1 MVFLNQLVTKPGDG
15 FTRWC
20 QPPKG
25 RLGAPSWPEVPRP
38 APGWVAHARG
48 SRAAGDDDPSTR
60 SSTLPSGEEA
70 QRGRVKAEPA
80 ALAAVVCSHREG
92 HGGAQRAQQLTRQ
105 DAAPAFIQENATVQ
119 RFASSAAEEAPG
131 RSSRLLRV
139 MLQPPDSLASSL
151 GGSLGPPLLAPVT
164 AANSRM
170 QKPEQD
176 ALARAKAITQPVQKP
191 SLMLLY
197 CHSDLQCRPLG
208 CYNRQRAPEARP
220 YLC

>member
-1 MVFLNQLVTKPGDG
+1 MAVSK
-15 FTRWC
+15 
-20 QPPKG
+20 
-25 RLGAPSWPEVPRP
+25 PSWWRSLR
-38 APGWVAHARG
+38 WRAR
-48 SRAAGDDDPSTR
+48 T
-60 SSTLPSGEEA
+60 
-70 QRGRVKAEPA
+70 GRDTV
-80 ALAAVVCSHREG
+80 G
-92 HGGAQRAQQLTRQ
+92 HGAHSSSQGRTRLLLSFKKMPLCRDLPPVQQ
-105 DAAPAFIQENATVQ
+105 NM
-119 RFASSAAEEAPG
+119 APG
-131 RSSRLLRV
+131 RSSRLLWV

-176 ALARAKAITQPVQKP
+176 ALASAKAITQPVQKP